1 MPFQF
6 TDNGLSQSLDI
17 SLTLTNDGGQSY
29 VNSDDPEW
37 FDFFTV
43 TVNQLEGE
51 ISIPYQFI
59 NEISQSIGET
69 TNVNYPDPVTETP
82 IRKLIVPNSALGG
95 FAKFKVSYTFIEYP
109 AAGEPADQGTVVVGD
124 YDTER
129 ITVPRYF
136 LQPPP
141 PPDTFTFD
149 INQIREAFADKIYH
163 SFFQSDEIPGDL
175 GDIKTLQTTIRDGF
189 ITTGRQSEDEKLVF
203 YKKDRNTPENA
214 KDFSEGM
221 IDTII
226 TDISASISDDG
237 TTGFVDLATFL
248 DDEVT
253 IIPPVISDREV
264 VMTIADDGIT
274 EIPLYYYEI
283 TTYKLQYKNV
293 SMEVPFA
300 EYKTFYANDGITGD
314 PTIPYYDPETGEAKP
329 IEWTN
334 ILNLSQLTV
343 PKLGTRTSKEKARE
357 ILDTT
362 IFELLPNQRTRQNE
376 IDEFFVD
383 FNSLIGPSPSFID
396 VDEDGAGESIQD
408 SQQNIRIST
417 APTNPSSYITR
428 IDDEANALNNN
439 KTLEAMRNR
448 LNQYLGDV
456 DNVVEEIQDE
466 RPEYENKSEG
476 FLKIR
481 KPNQTIIIRDIGGGE
496 LEFQKNDSF
505 LTDGFTITQWV
516 RFVGKTG
523 RGTLFSF
530 GNPYNQI
537 RPDRYGFRLETLT
550 TLDDQDIHR
559 RMVRLVVWDHLEE
572 KLYDSNV
579 PVGNRDRYDTVL
591 NESVAYV
598 PDSST
603 DSYFWDHAIIPTDD
617 LNEWYFICATY
628 DPTVDEEGSFLMAY
642 QDGDLLQ
649 NKQFWLGH
657 YSVPPPSVTTQ
668 GTYIGDNQIE
678 VSAEDSDDLEN
689 IIGANIGAT
698 ISVGGPPIQFSGTV
712 TNFVNS
718 IITFST
724 TAFDTSLLENNMT
737 VTFTITYPQTYV
749 SRSGYGAKCKVE
761 VISRSEL
768 LRARGYKVDKFD
780 IPLETE

>member
-6 TDNGLSQSLDI
+6 TENGLSQSLDI
-17 SLTLTNDGGQSY
+17 NLVLNNDAGQVYADS
-29 VNSDDPEW
+29 NDLDW

-59 NEISQSIGET
+59 NEISQFIVDDVTVET
-69 TNVNYPDPVTETP
+69 A
-82 IRKLIVPNSALGG
+82 IRKLIVPNSVLGG
-95 FAKFKVSYTFIEYP
+95 FAKFKVNYSFIEYP
-109 AAGEPADQGTVVVGD
+109 DEPGYGDFENQGTVVVGD

-129 ITVPRYF
+129 ITVPQYF
-136 LQPPP
+136 IPPP
-141 PPDTFTFD
+141 PPPETFTFD

-163 SFFQSDEIPGDL
+163 SFFQSSEIPGDL

-189 ITTGRQSEDEKLVF
+189 ITTGRQSEDEKLVLF
-203 YKKDRNTPENA
+203 KKDRNTPENI

-253 IIPPVISDREV
+253 ILSPTVSNRFPSEETNNNGVS
-264 VMTIADDGIT
+264 
-274 EIPLYYYEI
+274 LYYYEI

-293 SMEVPFA
+293 SMVIPFA
-300 EYKTFYANDGITGD
+300 EYKTFYANAGGTDD
-314 PTIPYYDPETGEAKP
+314 STILYVDPETGEPKL

-343 PKLGTRTSKEKARE
+343 PKLGTRISKEKAKE

-362 IFELLPNQRTRQNE
+362 IFELLPTQRTRQNE

-383 FNSLIGPSPSFID
+383 FNEMIGPAPVFDD
-396 VDEDGAGESIQD
+396 VDNDNVGEVIQD
-408 SQQNIRIST
+408 SQENIRIST

-428 IDDEANALNNN
+428 INEEANEVNVD
-439 KTLEAMRNR
+439 KTIESMRNR

-456 DNVVEEIQDE
+456 DNIVEEIQDE

-481 KPNQTIIIRDIGGGE
+481 KPNQAIIIRDINGGE

-505 LTDGFTITQWV
+505 LTDGFTITQWI

-530 GNPYNQI
+530 GNPYKADI
-537 RPDRYGFRLETLT
+537 ESRYGFRLETIT
-550 TLDDQDIHR
+550 RLDNQDIHR
-559 RMVRLVVWDHLEE
+559 RMVRLVVWDHIEN

-579 PVGNRDRYDTVL
+579 PAGNRDRYDTVL
-591 NESVAYV
+591 NNAVAYV
-598 PDSST
+598 SGLT
-603 DSYFWDHAIIPTDD
+603 DVQFWDHILIPTDD

-628 DPTVDEEGSFLMAY
+628 DPTIDEDDSFTYAEENNFLKK
-642 QDGDLLQ
+642 
-649 NKQFWLGH
+649 KQFWLGH
-657 YSVPPPSVTTQ
+657 YIVPDPSTTSQ
-668 GTYIGDNQIE
+668 GTYLGHKKIE
-678 VSAEDSDDLEN
+678 VSAGDSDIFGNLV
-689 IIGANIGAT
+689 GANIEA
-698 ISVGGPPIQFSGTV
+698 ISTGEFSIQFSGTV

-724 TAFDTSLLENNMT
+724 TFDTSVLVDNTT
-737 VTFTITYPQTYV
+737 VNFIITYPQIHV
-749 SRSGYGAKCKVE
+749 SRSGYGARCKVE

-780 IPLETE
+780 VPVSTWGRRPILEEE

>member
-29 VNSDDPEW
+29 VNSDDPDW
-37 FDFFTV
+37 FDYFTI
-43 TVNQLEGE
+43 TINQLEGE
-51 ISIPYQFI
+51 ISIPYQYVEEVIENDPAFDAD
-59 NEISQSIGET
+59 NE
-69 TNVNYPDPVTETP
+69 VV
-82 IRKLIVPNSALGG
+82 RKLIVPNSVLGG

-109 AAGEPADQGTVVVGD
+109 AAGESADQGTVVVGD

-163 SFFQSDEIPGDL
+163 SFFQSSEIPGDL

-203 YKKDRNTPENA
+203 YKKDRNTPENT

-264 VMTIADDGIT
+264 VMTIAEDGTT

-283 TTYKLQYKNV
+283 TTYKLQYKNA

-300 EYKTFYANDGITGD
+300 EYKTFYANDGVTGD
-314 PTIPYYDPETGEAKP
+314 PTIPYYDPETSEAKP

-481 KPNQTIIIRDIGGGE
+481 KPNQAIIIRDISGGE
-496 LEFQKNDSF
+496 LEFQKNNSF

-579 PVGNRDRYDTVL
+579 PVGDRDRYNSAMVYGGIGT
-591 NESVAYV
+591 VAYRKG
-598 PDSST
+598 ST
-603 DSYFWDHAIIPTDD
+603 DSRFWDHAIIPTDD

-628 DPTVDEEGSFLMAY
+628 DPTIDEEYSFEYA
-642 QDGDLLQ
+642 DENDLLKD
-649 NKQFWLGH
+649 KQFWLGH

-678 VSAEDSDDLEN
+678 VTDEASDDLEN

-698 ISVGGPPIQFSGTV
+698 ISAGGPPIQFSGTV
-712 TNFVNS
+712 TNFENS

-724 TAFDTSLLENNMT
+724 TTFDTSLFEDNMT

-780 IPLETE
+780 IPLE